1 MNKWINKLKNT
12 SGQSLAEFAVVAA
25 MMGTMATTAAPKFS
39 GVGEGAKGKKTMAEI
54 DKIIQSGS
62 NFYNAKVSSEG
73 RGRFPGQEK
82 YNTAVGGYATPTSST
97 TADAEG
103 LLETDLDAWKAAE
116 APAYNDATNGAKW
129 RSVFGITGGDALNP
143 DDLDLPTGAAVADD
157 ANGVTE
163 WNAEFGDNPIKSAF
177 QDGHYI
183 YVVLPGGGAGSQA
196 SSPVLYV
203 ADLESPGDYNK
214 KLVP

>member
-1 MNKWINKLKNT
+1 MNKWIKKIKSV
-12 SGQSLAEFAVVAA
+12 SGQSLAEFAVVTA

-54 DKIIQSGS
+54 DKIIQAGS

-82 YNTAVGGYATPTSST
+82 YDEEVGLYT
-97 TADAEG
+97 TATNNGGVAILEANLASWTASTSAAYDADE
-103 LLETDLDAWKAAE
+103 
-116 APAYNDATNGAKW
+116 GAKW
-129 RSVFGITGGDALNP
+129 CSVFGIANTVDPMPSGGQVD
-143 DDLDLPTGAAVADD
+143 DD
-157 ANGVTE
+157 AGTTVGATE
-163 WNAEFGDNPIKSAF
+163 WNAEFGNNPIESAF

-183 YVVLPGGGAGSQA
+183 YAVVPGGGAGSSA
-196 SSPVLYV
+196 SSPVLFV

-214 KLVP
+214 KLQP